1 MNTLKISI
9 VIPIYNMQ
17 NFLKRC
23 LDSVLQ
29 NEYNNLEIILINDGS
44 TDDSEAICFSYKDKD
59 PRFVYIKK
67 ENGGL
72 SFARNV
78 GLDNATGDFIVFLDS
93 DDWLA
98 PNALD
103 VLIKTAQETNAK
115 IIEYR
120 AKITNNTQ
128 EETQTKKHHKET
140 NKSALLRI
148 YKNRHFGVWNRM
160 VHKSLLQQLR
170 FVEGQIYED
179 VLFTTKLL
187 NNVDEIV
194 YLDQFLY
201 FYFFENTTSLV
212 RGNYSLKQ
220 LDHIKSIEQTL
231 QFALENKIDN
241 DLLKAIYKHYETIC
255 VNNYISLTQNSAL
268 DKTHILK
275 KEIKNKISHSKVKH
289 IKNAKL
295 IANFPVWLTSL
306 YFAFRKKGF

>member
-1 MNTLKISI
+1 
-9 VIPIYNMQ
+9 MQ
-17 NFLKRC
+17 SFLKRC

-29 NEYNNLEIILINDGS
+29 NEYSNLEILLINDGS
-44 TDDSEAICFSYKDKD
+44 TDDSEAICLSYQEKDA
-59 PRFVYIKK
+59 RFVYIKRK
-67 ENGGL
+67 NGGL

-78 GLDNATGDFIVFLDS
+78 GLDHATGNFIVFLDS

-128 EETQTKKHHKET
+128 TEKET
-140 NKSALLRI
+140 KEFRTETSKTALLRI

-160 VHKSLLQQLR
+160 VHKSLLQDLR

-187 NNVDEIV
+187 NNVDDIV

-231 QFALENKIDN
+231 QFANENQIDTAI
-241 DLLKAIYKHYETIC
+241 LVAIYKHYEIIC
-255 VNNYISLTQNSAL
+255 VNNYISLALNPAL
-268 DKTHILK
+268 DSNNNLK
-275 KEIKNKISHSKVKH
+275 KEIKTKITTIKTKQQ
-289 IKNAKL
+289 KNAKL
-295 IANFPVWLTSL
+295 IALLPFWLSSY
-306 YFAFRKKGF
+306 YFVFRKKWF

>member
-1 MNTLKISI
+1 
-9 VIPIYNMQ
+9 MQ

-29 NEYNNLEIILINDGS
+29 NAYNNLEILLINDGS
-44 TDDSEAICFSYKDKD
+44 TDNSEAICLSYQEKDA
-59 PRFVYIKK
+59 RFVYIKRK
-67 ENGGL
+67 NGGL

-78 GLDNATGDFIVFLDS
+78 GLNNATGDYVVFLDS

-128 EETQTKKHHKET
+128 AEKET
-140 NKSALLRI
+140 KEFRTETSKTALLRI

-160 VHKSLLQQLR
+160 VHKSLLQNLR

-231 QFALENKIDN
+231 QFANENQIDAAILE
-241 DLLKAIYKHYETIC
+241 AIYKHYEIIC
-255 VNNYISLTQNSAL
+255 VNNYISLALNPAL
-268 DKTHILK
+268 DSNNNLK
-275 KEIKNKISHSKVKH
+275 KEIKTKISTIKNKQH
-289 IKNAKL
+289 KNAKL
-295 IANFPVWLTSL
+295 IALLPFLLSTY
-306 YFAFRKKGF
+306 YFVFRKKWF